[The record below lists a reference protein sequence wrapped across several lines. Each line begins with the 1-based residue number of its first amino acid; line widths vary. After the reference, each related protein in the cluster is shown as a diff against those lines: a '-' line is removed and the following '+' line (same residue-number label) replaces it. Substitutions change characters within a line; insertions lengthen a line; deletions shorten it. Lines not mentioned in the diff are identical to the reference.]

1 MSHKTYKVGDLV
13 RLDPEKYNVF
23 TAQALGVVTKV
34 DDSEGWRTLQVTWV
48 GDRDTTGHLPGD
60 LQLVAQ

>member
-1 MSHKTYKVGDLV
+1 VSHKIYKIGDLV

-23 TAQALGVVTKV
+23 TAQALGVVTEI

-48 GDRDTTGHLPGD
+48 GDRDTTGHLPSD
-60 LQLVAQ
+60 LNLVSK